1 MRGNHEFEVI
11 RWHNALKSGMKPPAI
26 GGEHYHIACA
36 LRGLSRSECDVWGE
50 SLRDLSCTNGK
61 GSTELLYY
69 VTLALVLPR

>member
-36 LRGLSRSECDVWGE
+36 LPRREMNWIKSCPWYMHCA
-50 SLRDLSCTNGK
+50 SLN
-61 GSTELLYY
+61 
-69 VTLALVLPR
+69 TLFVHAGFVLASS